1 MVSPVRVRVLPLYFC
16 KDLQVKLSA
25 LFAGLRIE
33 CRFYHNG
40 HSLEVLRE
48 KVV

>member
-1 MVSPVRVRVLPLYFC
+1 
-16 KDLQVKLSA
+16 LQVKLSA
-25 LFAGLRIE
+25 IFAGLRIE
-33 CRFYHNG
+33 CRFYHNHYHNG